1 MKVAFGH
8 IHYTPEVFWSM
19 SLREWQAT
27 VKGYVEKEFGGEQQA
42 PMTSKTLEMLMKEY
56 PDDRSTN

>member
-8 IHYTPEVFWSM
+8 IHYTPDVFWGM

-27 VKGYVEKEFGGEQQA
+27 LKGYIQKKYGEPEV
-42 PMTSKTLEMLMKEY
+42 PMTSSRLHKLMEEY
-56 PDDRSTN
+56 PDDRPTN